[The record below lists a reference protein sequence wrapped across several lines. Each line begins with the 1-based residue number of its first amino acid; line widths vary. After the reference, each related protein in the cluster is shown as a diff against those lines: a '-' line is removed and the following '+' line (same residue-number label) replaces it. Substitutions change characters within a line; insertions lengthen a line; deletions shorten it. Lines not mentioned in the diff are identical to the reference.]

1 MESGAQTPLLNLA
14 AYQPVTKALGPGR
27 RFAVWVQGC
36 PFHCKGCIAPDWIP
50 IQTANLFDPRCFAET
65 TLQDPELEGITISG
79 GEPMLQAQAL
89 TLFLES
95 IHTRHDLNVIVFS
108 GFTYEHLLESPPNPY
123 VPDFLKHIDV
133 LIDGLYIEK
142 LNNGKGL
149 RGSTN
154 QRFHHLTGRL
164 KDFDFENMPR
174 KVEVNLYDGEAFLVG
189 VPNSQFLNAFQ
200 KAVEDTQKKF
210 GEV

>member
-14 AYQPVTKALGPGR
+14 AYQPGTKALGPGR
-27 RFAVWVQGC
+27 RFALWVQGC

-65 TLQDPELEGITISG
+65 TLQDPGLEGITISG

-89 TLFLES
+89 MLYLE
-95 IHTRHDLNVIVFS
+95 HVHAQRDLNVIVFT
-108 GFTYEHLLESPPNPY
+108 GFTLDKLLESPPNPY

-133 LIDGLYIEK
+133 LIDGLYVEK

-154 QRFHHLTGRL
+154 QRFHHLNRRL
-164 KDFDFENMPR
+164 QEFDFENMPR
-174 KVEVNLYDGEAFLVG
+174 IVEVNLYDGEAFLVG
-189 VPNSQFLNAFQ
+189 VPMSGFTQAFQ
-200 KAVEDTQKKF
+200 KAVDDTRQKL
-210 GEV
+210 G